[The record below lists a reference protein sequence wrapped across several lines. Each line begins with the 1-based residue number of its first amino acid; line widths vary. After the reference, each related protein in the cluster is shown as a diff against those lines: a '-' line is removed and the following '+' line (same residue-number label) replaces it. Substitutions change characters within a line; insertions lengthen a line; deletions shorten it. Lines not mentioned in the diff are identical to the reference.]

1 MNSSVKIV
9 LAAIVGSTLAI
20 LLVSSAVAENK
31 AKLTAKE
38 VMQKF
43 HKAPKDVDPVCK
55 KASEGKATK
64 EELAQLVAAYRD
76 MASDKPVKGDAASWK
91 EKSAALLAAT
101 EALQSGAADGVA
113 KYQAA
118 VNCKGCHS
126 VHKPAPP
133 KAAVIR

>member
-1 MNSSVKIV
+1 MNTSVKFV
-9 LAAIVGSTLAI
+9 LAAIVSFTIAISLIST
-20 LLVSSAVAENK
+20 AVAENK

-43 HKAPKDVDPVCK
+43 HKAPKDVDPTCK

-64 EELAQLVAAYRD
+64 EEIAQLVAAYRD
-76 MASDKPVKGDAASWK
+76 MATDKPVKGDAASWR

-133 KAAVIR
+133 KAAVVR

>member
-1 MNSSVKIV
+1 MNIRVKLV
-9 LAAIVGSTLAI
+9 LAIIVGSTMASYFLA
-20 LLVSSAVAENK
+20 SAIAESK

-64 EELAQLVAAYRD
+64 EEIAQLVAAYRD
-76 MASDKPVKGDAASWK
+76 MTTDKPVKGDLASWK
-91 EKSAALLAAT
+91 VKSTALLVAT

-113 KYQAA
+113 KYKAA
-118 VNCKGCHS
+118 VDCKGCHS

-133 KAAVIR
+133 KAAVVR